1 MYGRDIRREEASYAN
16 DTSIEQARWSKILGV
31 CSFLRIRLQKTVSER
46 ISHFAKKD
54 LLFDPHGLGKI
65 SVCLDGFGLQIFI
78 YSLPLFLCSCVKL
91 VLFTWFCESLLW

>member
-31 CSFLRIRLQKTVSER
+31 CSFLRIRLQKTASER

-54 LLFDPHGLGKI
+54 LLFGLYFYNYKI
-65 SVCLDGFGLQIFI
+65 VIKMF
-78 YSLPLFLCSCVKL
+78 LFN
-91 VLFTWFCESLLW
+91 FNY